1 MVKNLAYKQLIIG
14 LNILVQTGSHTGSGT
29 EKNNNTYTDLRLPT
43 MHMQEIVA
51 AENHRLTGRKD
62 SIYIAHCGGLKSVDY
77 PQSVN
82 LSFMFR
88 YIRPWLQRLV
98 Y

>member
-1 MVKNLAYKQLIIG
+1 
-14 LNILVQTGSHTGSGT
+14 
-29 EKNNNTYTDLRLPT
+29 

-77 PQSVN
+77 PQSVK

>member
-1 MVKNLAYKQLIIG
+1 
-14 LNILVQTGSHTGSGT
+14 
-29 EKNNNTYTDLRLPT
+29 

-62 SIYIAHCGGLKSVDY
+62 SIYIAHCGGLKSGDY